1 MARFM
6 RGINAKYPTLS
17 AILDLA
23 MPRKPSPIRLPSART
38 ARRVVMLA
46 VPPIEELDL
55 VGPWEVFSTA
65 NNKLGGRSL
74 PYRLEL
80 ATSGRTRSFTGSS
93 GLTLIADRSY
103 RSATGE
109 IDTLIVPGGDGPQR
123 TCDRA
128 ILSWLR
134 TATTR
139 ARRIA
144 SICTGAFLLAR
155 AGLLD
160 GRRAT
165 THWMFAQE
173 LASRFPRAIVEPDRI
188 YVQDGPIYTSAG
200 VTAGMD
206 LALALVEADHGS
218 SVAMGVA
225 RALVLFLRRP
235 GGQTQFSSLLSRQ
248 SSESK
253 PLRELQL
260 WIAENLDRDLR
271 VENLAARAAM
281 SARNFAR
288 VFTREFRVTP
298 ARFVE
303 DLRIETCR
311 RELETTAKGLD
322 EIAAAAGF
330 ASAEVMRRA
339 FERRIGT
346 SPRSYREHF
355 R

>member
-1 MARFM
+1 MAPHNKRT
-6 RGINAKYPTLS
+6 RPLRS
-17 AILDLA
+17 
-23 MPRKPSPIRLPSART
+23 RT
-38 ARRVVMLA
+38 ARRIVMFA
-46 VPPIEELDL
+46 VPPVEELDL
-55 VGPWEVFSTA
+55 VGPWEVFATA
-65 NNKLGGRSL
+65 NNKLPGKSL

-80 ATSGRTRSFTGSS
+80 VTTARTRSLAGSS
-93 GLTLIADRSY
+93 GLTLVADRNY

-123 TCDRA
+123 ACDPA

-134 TATTR
+134 AAGSR
-139 ARRIA
+139 VRRIA
-144 SICTGAFLLAR
+144 SICTGAFLLAQ

-160 GRRAT
+160 DKRAT
-165 THWMFAQE
+165 THWMFAAE
-173 LASRFPRAIVEPDRI
+173 LASQFPRTTVEPDRI
-188 YVQDGPIYTSAG
+188 YVQDGAIFTSAG

-206 LALALVEADHGS
+206 LALALVEEDHGS
-218 SVAMGVA
+218 SVAMEVA

-235 GGQTQFSSLLSRQ
+235 GGQAQFSSLLSHQ
-248 SSESK
+248 SSEYK
-253 PLRELQL
+253 PLRELQV
-260 WIAENLDRDLR
+260 WIAENLDRDLC

-281 SARNFAR
+281 STRNFAR
-288 VFTREFRVTP
+288 VFTREFGVTP

-311 RELETTAKGLD
+311 RELETTARSLD
-322 EIAAAAGF
+322 EIASAVGF